1 MFFLALTRSGQFY
14 ARVEINTLTY
24 DCAGACPYAGVAGE
38 NQAYPFFTE
47 RIMRDLEDRKMWL
60 A

>member
-1 MFFLALTRSGQFY
+1 MFFLALTRSGRFY
-14 ARVEINTLTY
+14 ARVEINTY

-47 RIMRDLEDRKMWL
+47 WIMRDLDDRKM
-60 A
+60 